1 MVYMKRRS
9 HLKALHT
16 CPSSFPKVGGLK
28 KHSIIFVCSMCPS
41 KFAQKSLFTQHMDAV
56 HEKKKPF
63 ECSLCPCNF
72 GFKNNLDKHIAT
84 VHEKKKPFEW
94 SLCPPKNIE

>member
-1 MVYMKRRS
+1 MSDLSNHINGVHEKKKPFERR
-9 HLKALHT
+9 
-16 CPSSFPKVGGLK
+16 PK
-28 KHSIIFVCSMCPS
+28 KHSIVFVCPMCQS

-72 GFKNNLDKHIAT
+72 GFKSNLDKHITT
-84 VHEKKKPFEW
+84 VHEKKKPSE
-94 SLCPPKNIE
+94 